1 MNRELIS
8 NLRLQNQQLIFSN
21 FDQADKLVE
30 WMGAVQAQ
38 DLQMSLLGITLRMNQ
53 PMQNEV
59 ENALNN
65 GKILRTHV
73 MRPTWHLVSRD
84 DIYWM
89 LELTTP
95 VLIRLSD
102 TRNRQLELT
111 NEILSKSYCILEKEL
126 ESKELSREKIA
137 KMFQEQ
143 NIRTNEN
150 RLSHILCM
158 AEYKKLITS
167 GTVKGNKQNYA
178 LFDDRVPIKK
188 ALTREESILKLTER
202 YFQSH
207 GPATIADFAWWSF
220 LPLKEIRWALKELKD
235 KFTQEK
241 VGDEIYYFTHK
252 FIKKKPIR
260 NSIHLLP
267 AFDEFLI
274 SYKSKHVYIADHHLL
289 KVISTN
295 GIFHPIIIK
304 NGEIIGLWK
313 YGLSK
318 NKGIE
323 ISLFAENGK
332 EINLPSEKTE
342 FILKNKFL

>member
-1 MNRELIS
+1 MIHSELS
-8 NLRLQNQQLIFSN
+8 TLRLINQQLIQSR
-21 FDQADKLVE
+21 FDNPKELVE
-30 WMGAVQAQ
+30 WMGAIQAQ
-38 DLQMSLLGITLRMNQ
+38 DLQMSLLAIVLRM
-53 PMQNEV
+53 QNPRLKVAE
-59 ENALNN
+59 EALNS
-65 GKILRTHV
+65 GEILRTHI

-95 VLIRLSD
+95 SLIRLSD

-111 NEILSKSYCILEKEL
+111 NEILSKSYRILEKEL
-126 ESKELSREKIA
+126 EGKELSREKID
-137 KMFQEQ
+137 KMLKDQD
-143 NIRTNEN
+143 IRTDEN

-167 GTVKGNKQNYA
+167 GTVKGNRQNYV

-188 ALTREESILKLTER
+188 TLTREESIIKLTER

-235 KFTQEK
+235 KFFQEK

-252 FIKKKPIR
+252 FIKEKSIK

-289 KVISTN
+289 KVTSTN
-295 GIFHPIIIK
+295 GLFRPIIIM

-313 YGLSK
+313 YGSSK
-318 NKGIE
+318 NKKIE
-323 ISLFAENGK
+323 ISLFAESGK
-332 EINLPSEKTE
+332 EINLPSEKIE